1 MFEKS
6 RQLIEQRFY
15 ISSKGF
21 RMMFIGSVLMMLAA
35 LAIVWPN
42 VRKVKLS
49 YDYQALADEREE
61 LLTEN
66 HLLRLEKES
75 LQSLYRIQ
83 ELAKNEVGMI
93 EPEKSQIIL
102 FLNSNFFDIEIIPIT
117 TASIPIP
124 KAKLYPF
131 PESCLAKPRI
141 DALKTQI
148 REDSTTFNSSPSSPG
163 I

>member
-1 MFEKS
+1 MFKKS

-21 RMMFIGSVLMMLAA
+21 RMIFMVSVLIMFVA

-49 YDYQALADEREE
+49 YDYQALADERKR

-66 HLLRLEKES
+66 HLLRLERDS

-83 ELAKNEVGMI
+83 ELAKNEVRMI
-93 EPEKSQIIL
+93 EPKKGQ
-102 FLNSNFFDIEIIPIT
+102 IT
-117 TASIPIP
+117 TI
-124 KAKLYPF
+124 F
-131 PESCLAKPRI
+131 
-141 DALKTQI
+141 LK
-148 REDSTTFNSSPSSPG
+148 
-163 I
+163 

>member
-6 RQLIEQRFY
+6 RQLIERRFY

-21 RMMFIGSVLMMLAA
+21 RMIFMISALIMLVA

-49 YDYQALADEREE
+49 YDYQTLADERQR

-66 HLLRLEKES
+66 HLLRLERDS

-83 ELAKNEVGMI
+83 ELAKSKVRMI
-93 EPEKSQIIL
+93 EPVKGQ
-102 FLNSNFFDIEIIPIT
+102 IT
-117 TASIPIP
+117 TI
-124 KAKLYPF
+124 F
-131 PESCLAKPRI
+131 
-141 DALKTQI
+141 LK
-148 REDSTTFNSSPSSPG
+148 
-163 I
+163 